1 VSIEESKSAYPHSD
15 APELLALRD
24 YAQQIGIAQPGSS
37 SAPRLRMAQA
47 DNAFDALRDLFGR
60 GAQPSPAPN
69 SAPDPATGATPKQS
83 LARRQSEQSRHRRA
97 MLNRFSSAV
106 LSAQKPAWGDRT
118 RLFTKR
124 LIEDRSSR
132 NAGRRLR
139 IFDGLRLA
147 LSSSL
152 G

>member
-69 SAPDPATGATPKQS
+69 SAPDPAPGATPK
-83 LARRQSEQSRHRRA
+83 AKPRPTPKRA
-97 MLNRFSSAV
+97 
-106 LSAQKPAWGDRT
+106 KPASPSYVEPVLVGSFVGSKT
-118 RLFTKR
+118 C
-124 LIEDRSSR
+124 
-132 NAGRRLR
+132 
-139 IFDGLRLA
+139 
-147 LSSSL
+147 L